1 MPKSRFIPKQPKNAA
16 AAPAPLV
23 ENTLNE
29 SQLKAPAV
37 PALKRNYSSLNDDI
51 LGDRNGGGRDQ
62 RSGAGTGGKGR
73 KRYRNG
79 RGSKKPVA
87 VGE

>member
-1 MPKSRFIPKQPKNAA
+1 MPKSRFTPTQPKTAA

-23 ENTLNE
+23 ENKVNE
-29 SQLKAPAV
+29 SHLKAPAV
-37 PALKRNYSSLNDDI
+37 PALKRNYSSFNDDI

-73 KRYRNG
+73 KRDRNW
-79 RGSKKPVA
+79 SKKPVA
-87 VGE
+87 PGE